1 MDIKGTLLKFKPIF
15 FLLLMSFVTFT
26 LVWTVN
32 QFKNSSEFVSTKES
46 TKELNS
52 VEIVSPVLNESDST
66 VPEKVQEDNNPI
78 VLSTIAS
85 SQCSAS
91 VIKIDSYSVCTRGG
105 SAEIDYKDGY
115 RSGTSVSKN
124 STVELVEVNIPLELF
139 SGSGVKDSNRK
150 ITTKTPIYKPAGE
163 QIDPKVANV
172 KLPPGTNIIEYKNP
186 VKDRP
191 FSTPYTTSMAEQ
203 VSEDGEVIV
212 DKKIIN
218 NCEECNNPSN
228 VNPDNSNK
236 SSEFVYESLYKV
248 PGEKATANTSKAIES
263 CTEDDQFVDWP
274 SPASDRK
281 ACAVSPLAVA
291 VKLVETFTEAIW
303 SECKGVL
310 RYDENG
316 NPIPPSDN
324 CIRPEDIVIKMTSA
338 FGSDRECLDGVCT
351 NAYMNTRNKV
361 ALMPSESEKYSDKV
375 YYTTDCKVIIEGKRY
390 TVKCAWDMS
399 HLFKERKFSEY
410 DDLPEIEK
418 TPAKEVYKD
427 FLTNEAT
434 KRQYEPVVKI
444 F

>member
-1 MDIKGTLLKFKPIF
+1 MDIKSTFLKLKPIF
-15 FLLLMSFVTFT
+15 FLLLMSFTTFT

-32 QFKNSSEFVSTKES
+32 QFKDSSQFVSANEN

-52 VEIVSPVLNESDST
+52 VEIVSPALNESDDT
-66 VPEKVQEDNNPI
+66 VPQKVEEDNNPI
-78 VLSTIAS
+78 VLSTMAS
-85 SQCSAS
+85 GECSAS
-91 VIKIDSYSVCTRGG
+91 VIKIDSYSVCTRSG
-105 SAEIDYKDGY
+105 SAEIDYKDGS
-115 RSGTSVSKN
+115 RSGNFVSKN
-124 STVELVEVNIPLELF
+124 STVELVEVSIPLELF
-139 SGSGVKDSNRK
+139 SGSDVKDSNRK
-150 ITTKTPIYKPAGE
+150 ITTTTPIYKPAGE
-163 QIDPKVANV
+163 QLDPKVANV
-172 KLPPGTNIIEYKNP
+172 MLPPGTDIIEYKNP

-218 NCEECNNPSN
+218 KCEECNNPSN

-236 SSEFVYESLYKV
+236 SSEFIYESLYKA
-248 PGEKATANTSKAIES
+248 PGEVAAIDTSKAIES
-263 CTEDDQFVDWP
+263 CSKDDLFVHWT

-291 VKLVETFTEAIW
+291 VKLVETFSEAIW
-303 SECKGVL
+303 SGCNGILK
-310 RYDENG
+310 YDANG
-316 NPIPPSDN
+316 NPIPPSDD

-338 FGSDRECLDGVCT
+338 FGSDKDCPDGVCT

-361 ALMPSESEKYSDKV
+361 TLMPSESEKYSDKV
-375 YYTTDCKVIIEGKRY
+375 YYTTDCKVVIEGKRY

-410 DDLPEIEK
+410 DDLPDIEK

-444 F
+444 Y